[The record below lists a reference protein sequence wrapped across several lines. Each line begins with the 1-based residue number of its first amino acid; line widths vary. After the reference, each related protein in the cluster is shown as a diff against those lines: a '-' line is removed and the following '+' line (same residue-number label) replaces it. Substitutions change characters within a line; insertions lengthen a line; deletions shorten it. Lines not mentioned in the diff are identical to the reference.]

1 MLDVRNISRVIKKR
15 QVLADISFQLKKGE
29 VLALLG
35 PNGAGKTTCFHAV
48 IGLTPLDQGQIL
60 LDGTDITHW
69 SVYRRARVGLGYLPQ
84 EASVFRGLSAE
95 DNIKAILEVIEPN
108 RTAVQERLESLLA
121 DFGLTAVRKSPAP
134 ALSGGER
141 RRVEIAR
148 ALAAKPKFILLDEP
162 FAGVDPLAVQDVRH
176 LVVSLKE
183 RGLGVLIT
191 DHNVQETLKIV
202 DRACI
207 LHDGRLLMEGTPAE
221 IVADND
227 VRQVYLGNDFRL

>member
-1 MLDVRNISRVIKKR
+1 MLDVQNISRMVKKR
-15 QVLADISFQLKKGE
+15 QVLADISFQLRKGE

-48 IGLTPLDQGQIL
+48 IGLVGIDQGRIL
-60 LDGTDITHW
+60 LDGTDITDW

-84 EASVFRGLSAE
+84 EASVFRGLTAE
-95 DNIKAILEVIEPN
+95 ENIRAILEVIEPDQKSVN
-108 RTAVQERLESLLA
+108 ERLESLIA
-121 DFGLTAVRKSPAP
+121 DFGLDKVRHSPAP

-162 FAGVDPLAVQDVRH
+162 FAGVDPIAVQDVRN

-207 LHDGRLLMEGTPAE
+207 LHEGRLLMEGTPAD
-221 IVADND
+221 IVANKD
-227 VRQVYLGNDFRL
+227 VRRVYLGREFRL